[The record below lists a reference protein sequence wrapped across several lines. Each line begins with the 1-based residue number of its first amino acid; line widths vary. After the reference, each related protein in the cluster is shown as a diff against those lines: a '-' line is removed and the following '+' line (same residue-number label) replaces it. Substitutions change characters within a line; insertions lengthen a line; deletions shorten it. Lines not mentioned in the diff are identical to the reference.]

1 MAKVS
6 IPESATPSTLEE
18 VDDNSQSSCP
28 APARDQLPCNKAD
41 SPHQENTPV
50 ASHPDSPHNPA
61 LDLSPEALKASSH
74 REIRGEGQQEVAGA
88 RFQQQKATFDD
99 ARNPNLMPVQRSQS
113 TSNLTTLL
121 SHKLSTAFA
130 NSTVI
135 HRSSLRP
142 RPSVQAV
149 QYVQAV
155 DVLLSQQGDNT
166 VDSSNPSTTPS
177 GGSCWSSDPNS
188 TPPTSDDS
196 PTSDNLKPQFW
207 NTNGNED
214 PSQQDHQSPDHGSP
228 NTSPSIITV
237 EAAANAK
244 VFFES
249 YFNSVFSRVDA
260 RSQRQHELEQY
271 LYSTPFSAEE
281 QVMIW
286 KNWISQEREYLR
298 QFRVLKTRCHNARR
312 EETVSIANYEAVK
325 VLGHGSFGVVRLVRE
340 KMSEHNNHDTE
351 ENDSPLLERSEVGT
365 DTQRSSALDRSK
377 PSSRKYTP
385 GIYAMKVIRKSEMLR
400 TSQEGHLRAERDFL
414 VASAKSRWVVPLI
427 ASFQDSQNLYLVM
440 EYMVGG
446 DFLGLLMRQ
455 GILPERATRWYIA
468 EMILCVEEA
477 HKLLWIHRDIKPD
490 NFLISASGHLRIA
503 DFGLAFDG
511 HWSHDQGYY
520 YDHRYSLIKK
530 LGIQIDGDATDQ
542 KDEEEAKKASKAAPG
557 SRRFAITD
565 EPREEPPRAGLL
577 GWRDKYQRRRFAR
590 SVVGTSQYMAPE
602 VVRGKSYDGRCDWWS
617 IGIILYEVST
627 PKQRT
632 QRLFV

>member
-28 APARDQLPCNKAD
+28 APARDQLACNKAD
-41 SPHQENTPV
+41 SSHQENIPV

-74 REIRGEGQQEVAGA
+74 RETRGEEQQEVAVA

-99 ARNPNLMPVQRSQS
+99 ARNPNSMPVQRSQS
-113 TSNLTTLL
+113 TSNLTSLL

-155 DVLLSQQGDNT
+155 DVPLSQQGDNT
-166 VDSSNPSTTPS
+166 VDSSNPSTTLS

-196 PTSDNLKPQFW
+196 PTSDNLKSQFW

-260 RSQRQHELEQY
+260 RSQRQHELEEY

-286 KNWISQEREYLR
+286 KNWIAQEREYLR
-298 QFRVLKTRCHNARR
+298 QCRVLKTRCHNARR

-325 VLGHGSFGVVRLVRE
+325 VLGHGSFGVVRLVRK
-340 KMSEHNNHDTE
+340 KMNEHNNHDTE

-365 DTQRSSALDRSK
+365 DPPRSSALDRSK

-542 KDEEEAKKASKAAPG
+542 KDEEEAKKASKAAPD

-565 EPREEPPRAGLL
+565 ELREEPPRAGLL

-632 QRLFV
+632 QRRFV

>member
-6 IPESATPSTLEE
+6 IPESATPSTPEE

-28 APARDQLPCNKAD
+28 APATDKPACNKAD
-41 SPHQENTPV
+41 PSHQENIPV
-50 ASHPDSPHNPA
+50 VSHPDSPHNSA
-61 LDLSPEALKASSH
+61 LDLSPEALKASPH
-74 REIRGEGQQEVAGA
+74 RETRVEEQQETAGA
-88 RFQQQKATFDD
+88 RFRQQKPIFDD

-135 HRSSLRP
+135 HRSNLRP

-196 PTSDNLKPQFW
+196 PTSDNLKSQLW

-214 PSQQDHQSPDHGSP
+214 PSQQDHPRPDHD
-228 NTSPSIITV
+228 TSPSIITA

-260 RSQRQHELEQY
+260 RSQRQHELEEY
-271 LYSTPFSAEE
+271 LYSLPFSAEE

-286 KNWISQEREYLR
+286 KNWIAQEREYLR
-298 QFRVLKTRCHNARR
+298 QCRVLKTRCHNARR

-340 KMSEHNNHDTE
+340 KMNEQNNHDTE
-351 ENDSPLLERSEVGT
+351 ENDSPLIERSEVRT
-365 DTQRSSALDRSK
+365 DARSSPALDRSR
-377 PSSRKYTP
+377 PSSRKYTS
-385 GIYAMKVIRKSEMLR
+385 GVYAMKVIRKSEMLR

-414 VASAKSRWVVPLI
+414 VASAKSRWVVPLV

-557 SRRFAITD
+557 SRRFAIT
-565 EPREEPPRAGLL
+565 EELREEPPKTGLL

-627 PKQRT
+627 PKHGT
-632 QRLFV
+632 QRRFV

>member
-6 IPESATPSTLEE
+6 IPESTTPSTLEE
-18 VDDNSQSSCP
+18 VGDNSHSSCP
-28 APARDQLPCNKAD
+28 APARGQLFCIKAD
-41 SPHQENTPV
+41 SFQQENIPV
-50 ASHPDSPHNPA
+50 ASHPDSPHNSA
-61 LDLSPEALKASSH
+61 LDLSPGRKASH
-74 REIRGEGQQEVAGA
+74 KETRGEEQQETAGA
-88 RFQQQKATFDD
+88 RLQEQKPTFDD
-99 ARNPNLMPVQRSQS
+99 ARDPNLIPVQRSQS

-135 HRSSLRP
+135 HRSSVRP

-149 QYVQAV
+149 QCAQAV
-155 DVLLSQQGDNT
+155 DVPLSQQGDNT
-166 VDSSNPSTTPS
+166 VDSSNLSATLS

-196 PTSDNLKPQFW
+196 PTSDNLKSQFW

-214 PSQQDHQSPDHGSP
+214 PSQQDHQRPDHASL
-228 NTSPSIITV
+228 NTSSIITV

-260 RSQRQHELEQY
+260 RFQRQHELEEY
-271 LYSTPFSAEE
+271 LYSLPFSAEE
-281 QVMIW
+281 HVIIW
-286 KNWISQEREYLR
+286 KNWIAQEREYLR
-298 QFRVLKTRCHNARR
+298 QYRVLKSRRHNSHH

-340 KMSEHNNHDTE
+340 KTNEHSNHETE
-351 ENDSPLLERSEVGT
+351 EHGSPLLERSGVRT
-365 DTQRSSALDRSK
+365 DARSSPALDRSR
-377 PSSRKYTP
+377 PSSGKDTS
-385 GIYAMKVIRKSEMLR
+385 GVYAMKVIRKSEMLR
-400 TSQEGHLRAERDFL
+400 TSQEGHIRAERDFL

-477 HKLLWIHRDIKPD
+477 HKLLWIHRDVKPD

-511 HWSHDQGYY
+511 YWSHDQGYY
-520 YDHRYSLIKK
+520 YDHRYSLVKK
-530 LGIQIDGDATDQ
+530 LGIQIDGDAIDQ
-542 KDEEEAKKASKAAPG
+542 KDEEEAKKTSKAAPG

-565 EPREEPPRAGLL
+565 ELREEPPRAGLL

-602 VVRGKSYDGRCDWWS
+602 VVRGRSYDGRCDWWS

-627 PKQRT
+627 PKHGT
-632 QRLFV
+632 QRRFV

>member
-6 IPESATPSTLEE
+6 IPESTTPSTLEE
-18 VDDNSQSSCP
+18 VGDNSQSSCP
-28 APARDQLPCNKAD
+28 APARGQLSCIKAD
-41 SPHQENTPV
+41 SLHQENIPV
-50 ASHPDSPHNPA
+50 ASHPDSPHNSA
-61 LDLSPEALKASSH
+61 LDLSPGRKDSH
-74 REIRGEGQQEVAGA
+74 KETRGEEQQETAGA
-88 RFQQQKATFDD
+88 RLQEQKLTVDD
-99 ARNPNLMPVQRSQS
+99 ARDPNLMPVQRSQS

-149 QYVQAV
+149 QCAQAV
-155 DVLLSQQGDNT
+155 DVPLSQQGDNT
-166 VDSSNPSTTPS
+166 VDSSNLSTTLS

-196 PTSDNLKPQFW
+196 PTSDSLKSQFW

-214 PSQQDHQSPDHGSP
+214 PSQQDHQRPDHATL

-260 RSQRQHELEQY
+260 RFQRHHELEEY
-271 LYSTPFSAEE
+271 IYSLPFSAEE

-286 KNWISQEREYLR
+286 KNWIAQEREYLR
-298 QFRVLKTRCHNARR
+298 QYRVLKSRCHDSRH

-340 KMSEHNNHDTE
+340 KTNEHSNHETE
-351 ENDSPLLERSEVGT
+351 EHDSPLLERSGVRT
-365 DTQRSSALDRSK
+365 DARSSPALDRSR
-377 PSSRKYTP
+377 PSSRKYTS
-385 GIYAMKVIRKSEMLR
+385 GVYAMKVIRKSEMLR

-446 DFLGLLMRQ
+446 DFLGLLIRQ

-530 LGIQIDGDATDQ
+530 LGIQIDGDAIDQ
-542 KDEEEAKKASKAAPG
+542 KDEEEAKKTPKAAPG
-557 SRRFAITD
+557 SPRFAITD
-565 EPREEPPRAGLL
+565 ELREEPPRTGLL

-602 VVRGKSYDGRCDWWS
+602 VVRGRSYDGRCDWWS

-632 QRLFV
+632 QRRFV

>member
-18 VDDNSQSSCP
+18 VDNSQSSCP
-28 APARDQLPCNKAD
+28 APARDQLACTKAD
-41 SPHQENTPV
+41 TFHQENITV
-50 ASHPDSPHNPA
+50 ASHPDSPHNSA
-61 LDLSPEALKASSH
+61 SDLSPEVLKASLH
-74 REIRGEGQQEVAGA
+74 RATRGEEQQETAGA

-99 ARNPNLMPVQRSQS
+99 ARNPNLMPVRRSQS

-155 DVLLSQQGDNT
+155 DVPLSQQGDNT
-166 VDSSNPSTTPS
+166 FDSSNPSTSPS

-196 PTSDNLKPQFW
+196 PTSDNLKSQFW

-260 RSQRQHELEQY
+260 RSQRQHELEEY
-271 LYSTPFSAEE
+271 LYSMPFSAEE

-286 KNWISQEREYLR
+286 KSWIAQEREYLR
-298 QFRVLKTRCHNARR
+298 QCRVLKTRCHNARR

-340 KMSEHNNHDTE
+340 KMNAHNDHDTE
-351 ENDSPLLERSEVGT
+351 GNDSPLLERSEVRT
-365 DTQRSSALDRSK
+365 DTQSSSALDRSR
-377 PSSRKYTP
+377 PSSRKYTS

-414 VASAKSRWVVPLI
+414 VAAAKSRWVVPLI

-565 EPREEPPRAGLL
+565 ELREEPPKAGLL

-632 QRLFV
+632 QRRSV

>member
-6 IPESATPSTLEE
+6 IPESTTPSTLEE
-18 VDDNSQSSCP
+18 VGDNSQSSCP
-28 APARDQLPCNKAD
+28 APARGQLSCIKAD
-41 SPHQENTPV
+41 SLHQENIPV
-50 ASHPDSPHNPA
+50 ASHPDSPHNSA
-61 LDLSPEALKASSH
+61 LDLSPGRKDSH
-74 REIRGEGQQEVAGA
+74 KETRGEEQQETAGA
-88 RFQQQKATFDD
+88 RLQEQKLTVDD
-99 ARNPNLMPVQRSQS
+99 ARDPNLMPVQRSQS

-121 SHKLSTAFA
+121 SHKLSTAFS

-149 QYVQAV
+149 QCAQAV
-155 DVLLSQQGDNT
+155 DVPLSQQGDNT
-166 VDSSNPSTTPS
+166 VDSSNLSTTLS

-196 PTSDNLKPQFW
+196 PTSDSLKSQFW

-214 PSQQDHQSPDHGSP
+214 PSQQDHQRPAHATL

-260 RSQRQHELEQY
+260 RFQRHHELEEY
-271 LYSTPFSAEE
+271 IYSLPFSAEE

-286 KNWISQEREYLR
+286 KNWVAQEREYLR
-298 QFRVLKTRCHNARR
+298 QYRVLKSRCHNSRH

-340 KMSEHNNHDTE
+340 KTNEHSNHETE
-351 ENDSPLLERSEVGT
+351 EHDSPLLERSGVRT
-365 DTQRSSALDRSK
+365 DARSSPALDRSR
-377 PSSRKYTP
+377 PSSRKYTS
-385 GIYAMKVIRKSEMLR
+385 GVYAMKVIRKSEMLR

-530 LGIQIDGDATDQ
+530 LGIQIDGDAIDQ
-542 KDEEEAKKASKAAPG
+542 KDEEEAKKTPKAAPG
-557 SRRFAITD
+557 SPRFAITD
-565 EPREEPPRAGLL
+565 ELREEPPRTGLL

-602 VVRGKSYDGRCDWWS
+602 VVRGRSYDGRCDWWS

-632 QRLFV
+632 QRRFV

>member
-28 APARDQLPCNKAD
+28 APARDQLACNKAD
-41 SPHQENTPV
+41 SSHQENIPV

-74 REIRGEGQQEVAGA
+74 RETRGEEQQEVAVA
-88 RFQQQKATFDD
+88 RFQQQEATFDD
-99 ARNPNLMPVQRSQS
+99 ARNPNSMPVQRSQS
-113 TSNLTTLL
+113 TSNLTSLL

-155 DVLLSQQGDNT
+155 DVPLSQQGDNT
-166 VDSSNPSTTPS
+166 VDSSNPSTTLS

-196 PTSDNLKPQFW
+196 PTSDNLKSQFW

-260 RSQRQHELEQY
+260 RSQRQHELEEY

-286 KNWISQEREYLR
+286 KNWIAQEREYLR
-298 QFRVLKTRCHNARR
+298 QCRVLKTRCHNARR

-340 KMSEHNNHDTE
+340 KMNEHNNHDTE

-365 DTQRSSALDRSK
+365 DPQRSSALDRSK

-565 EPREEPPRAGLL
+565 ELREEPPRAGLL

-632 QRLFV
+632 QRRFV

>member
-6 IPESATPSTLEE
+6 IPESTTPSTLEE
-18 VDDNSQSSCP
+18 VGDNSHSSCP
-28 APARDQLPCNKAD
+28 APARGQLSCIKAD
-41 SPHQENTPV
+41 SFHQENIPV
-50 ASHPDSPHNPA
+50 ASHPDSPHNSA
-61 LDLSPEALKASSH
+61 LDLSPGRKASH
-74 REIRGEGQQEVAGA
+74 KETRGEEQQETAGA
-88 RFQQQKATFDD
+88 RLQEQKPTFDD
-99 ARNPNLMPVQRSQS
+99 ARDPNLIPVQRSQS

-149 QYVQAV
+149 QCAQAV
-155 DVLLSQQGDNT
+155 DVPLSQQGDNT
-166 VDSSNPSTTPS
+166 VDSSNLSTTLS

-196 PTSDNLKPQFW
+196 PTSDNLKSQFW

-214 PSQQDHQSPDHGSP
+214 PSQQDHQRPDHASL

-260 RSQRQHELEQY
+260 RFQRQHELEEY
-271 LYSTPFSAEE
+271 LYSLPFSAEE

-286 KNWISQEREYLR
+286 KNWIAQEREYLR
-298 QFRVLKTRCHNARR
+298 QYRVLKSRHNSRH

-340 KMSEHNNHDTE
+340 KTNEHSNHETE
-351 ENDSPLLERSEVGT
+351 EHGSPLLERSGVRT
-365 DTQRSSALDRSK
+365 DARSSPALDRSR
-377 PSSRKYTP
+377 PSSGKYTS
-385 GIYAMKVIRKSEMLR
+385 GVYAMKVIRKSEMLR

-477 HKLLWIHRDIKPD
+477 HKLLWIHRDVKPD

-530 LGIQIDGDATDQ
+530 LGIQIDGDAFDQ
-542 KDEEEAKKASKAAPG
+542 KDEEEAKKTSKAAPG

-565 EPREEPPRAGLL
+565 ELREEPPRAGLL

-602 VVRGKSYDGRCDWWS
+602 VVRGRSYDGRCDWWS

-632 QRLFV
+632 QRRFI

>member
-6 IPESATPSTLEE
+6 IPESTTPSTLEE
-18 VDDNSQSSCP
+18 VGDNSQSSCP
-28 APARDQLPCNKAD
+28 APARCQLSCIKAD
-41 SPHQENTPV
+41 SFHQENIPV
-50 ASHPDSPHNPA
+50 ASHLDSPHNSA
-61 LDLSPEALKASSH
+61 LDLSPGRKDSH
-74 REIRGEGQQEVAGA
+74 KETRGEEQQETAGA
-88 RFQQQKATFDD
+88 RLQEQKPTFDD
-99 ARNPNLMPVQRSQS
+99 ARDPNLMPVQRSQS

-149 QYVQAV
+149 QCAQAV
-155 DVLLSQQGDNT
+155 DVPLSQQGDNT
-166 VDSSNPSTTPS
+166 VDSSNLSTTLS

-196 PTSDNLKPQFW
+196 PTSDSLKSQFW

-214 PSQQDHQSPDHGSP
+214 PSQQDHQRPDHATL

-260 RSQRQHELEQY
+260 RFQRHHELEEY
-271 LYSTPFSAEE
+271 IYSLPFSAEE

-286 KNWISQEREYLR
+286 KNWVAQEREYLR
-298 QFRVLKTRCHNARR
+298 QYRVLKSRCHNSRH

-340 KMSEHNNHDTE
+340 KTNEHSNHETE
-351 ENDSPLLERSEVGT
+351 EHDSPLLERSGVRT
-365 DTQRSSALDRSK
+365 DARSSPALDRSR
-377 PSSRKYTP
+377 PSSRKYTS
-385 GIYAMKVIRKSEMLR
+385 GVYAMKVIRKSEMLR

-446 DFLGLLMRQ
+446 DFLGLLIRQ

-530 LGIQIDGDATDQ
+530 LGIQIDGDAIDQ
-542 KDEEEAKKASKAAPG
+542 KDEEEAKKTPKAAPG
-557 SRRFAITD
+557 SPRFAITD
-565 EPREEPPRAGLL
+565 ELREEPPRTGLL

-602 VVRGKSYDGRCDWWS
+602 VVRGRSYDGRCDWWS

-632 QRLFV
+632 QRRFV